1 MSDIAT
7 VLICIGSFSLL
18 IALIIVCVRFFHKH
32 SDFVDKN
39 SIALQELQRINA
51 NYHFGKCENMDL
63 EHTYDNEN
71 FYNDISCSDYLIY
84 NLQFNSKCALAQ
96 IEIAKQNKNEY
107 EKYCYDVDAH
117 CELGKYKN
125 DPGKLRQGLLNY
137 LEDNEFRKIKMQPQ
151 TEFTIKVCLCCSKI
165 NGEIYDRK
173 KQVFN
178 ENEILACIKRIQN
191 KNGHFYNDREIWN
204 AICRVERGKV
214 SNKMRFSIYKRDGYR
229 CRYCGRTN
237 TFTDLEIDHI
247 IPIAKGGKSTYD
259 NLQTLCK
266 RCNMQKG
273 DKLY

>member
-1 MSDIAT
+1 MSDIAIAVISI
-7 VLICIGSFSLL
+7 VLFSSL
-18 IALIIVCVRFFHKH
+18 IALIFICVWLFRKH
-32 SDFVDKN
+32 SDFLDKN
-39 SIALQELQRINA
+39 SIALQEIQRINA

-63 EHTYDNEN
+63 ENTYDNEN

-125 DPGKLRQGLLNY
+125 NAEKLVKGFLGY
-137 LEDNEFRKIKMQPQ
+137 LEKYRFLKLKLQPQ
-151 TEFTIKVCLCCSKI
+151 IEFNIEVCLHCSKI
-165 NGEIYDRK
+165 NGDVYDQK

-178 ENEILACIKRIQN
+178 ENEISGYIKRIQN
-191 KNGHFYNDREIWN
+191 KNGYFYNDRDIWN

-229 CRYCGRTN
+229 CRYCGRTD

-247 IPIAKGGKSTYD
+247 VPIAKGGKSTYS

-266 RCNMQKG
+266 SCNMKKG
-273 DKLY
+273 SNLY